1 MMTIIMVMII
11 LTVLLKTMMSVINI
25 ENERGFLVSNDVESS
40 LEAGKQNCSYNGFGE
55 NDKDEKGV
63 NHSFQ
68 KCGLG
73 QMKKTVHIMKT
84 LLTFSP

>member
-1 MMTIIMVMII
+1 MMTMILMMIMV
-11 LTVLLKTMMSVINI
+11 TVVLLKTMMSVINI

-68 KCGLG
+68 KCDLG
-73 QMKKTVHIMKT
+73 QRKKQSI
-84 LLTFSP
+84 